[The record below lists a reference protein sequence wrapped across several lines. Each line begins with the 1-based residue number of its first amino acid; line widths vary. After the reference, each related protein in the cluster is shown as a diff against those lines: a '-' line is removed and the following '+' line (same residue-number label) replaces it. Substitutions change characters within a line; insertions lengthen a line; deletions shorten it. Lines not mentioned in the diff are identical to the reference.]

1 MGGQEAPQNKQTK
14 KVKRP
19 SNQSGGGGVMKE
31 PEKLGKGQ
39 AQPECARQKDPVTG
53 RDWGMLEY
61 SAASVSFDMLI
72 DTSAVCPRLQSGVPN
87 SSSDS

>member
-1 MGGQEAPQNKQTK
+1 MGGQEAPQKKQTK

-53 RDWGMLEY
+53 RDWGML
-61 SAASVSFDMLI
+61 
-72 DTSAVCPRLQSGVPN
+72 GVL
-87 SSSDS
+87 SSQCQL